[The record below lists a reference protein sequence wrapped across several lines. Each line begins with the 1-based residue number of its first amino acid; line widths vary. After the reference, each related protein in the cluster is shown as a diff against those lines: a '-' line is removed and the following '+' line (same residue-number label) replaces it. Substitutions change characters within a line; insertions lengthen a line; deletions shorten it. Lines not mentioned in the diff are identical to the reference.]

1 MKEVSEYDQE
11 MLQSQTTEQPST
23 LLHWDIKQSNLFHIN
38 FLARKGHE
46 KEGHNKTLKIQ
57 QNGQAL

>member
-23 LLHWDIKQSNLFHIN
+23 LLHWNIKQSNLFDIN

-46 KEGHNKTLKIQ
+46 KESHN
-57 QNGQAL
+57 